1 MTIRT
6 TMAKIDKLNPYAYRI
21 ETAQTQVRDV
31 IKQAFLWRKDFDE
44 TTSELIRVINSAASD
59 IGIETLKSDCAISLY
74 LFARNQKRIWS
85 SMGLTPEITRN
96 LGAYSAKGFTGDKTL
111 DQNLYNE
118 YRKLQPQIMSTGVPL
133 QSYYKHT
140 WEKLV
145 KPTLNA
151 LAEDR
156 ALDPNDYTG
165 RNSLRN
171 LAEMEVRYARNQES
185 ISALRVKGVKIV
197 AASSHEDCSK
207 RCAPYQG
214 RLYSLDGSSGD
225 IDGYHYV
232 PLEVATDIW
241 YTTKAGRSYKNGLLG
256 FNCRHYIYEYKGEL
270 LPVITEKERKK
281 EYAIT
286 LKQRSY
292 ERAVRDN
299 EAKALMYKDIS
310 KKEYTRYKGMAK
322 KIYKEYAEYSLSHNR
337 AFYPSRTEI

>member
-1 MTIRT
+1 
-6 TMAKIDKLNPYAYRI
+6 MAKIDKLNPYAYRI

-96 LGAYSAKGFTGDKTL
+96 LGAYSAKGFACDKTL

-156 ALDPNDYTG
+156 AIDQNDYTG
-165 RNSLRN
+165 RNR
-171 LAEMEVRYARNQES
+171 
-185 ISALRVKGVKIV
+185 
-197 AASSHEDCSK
+197 
-207 RCAPYQG
+207 
-214 RLYSLDGSSGD
+214 
-225 IDGYHYV
+225 
-232 PLEVATDIW
+232 
-241 YTTKAGRSYKNGLLG
+241 
-256 FNCRHYIYEYKGEL
+256 
-270 LPVITEKERKK
+270 
-281 EYAIT
+281 
-286 LKQRSY
+286 
-292 ERAVRDN
+292 
-299 EAKALMYKDIS
+299 LMYKDIS